1 MAITLD
7 DLQGYSEV
15 HDKDFCRA
23 CLGEKLFSALDLGE
37 VTTFE
42 LSSKNAMWV
51 YVPKGVAHGFQTLVP
66 NTIVHYF
73 ITAQYS
79 SESSYSTDPVGE
91 ICMDWS
97 LTDYLVSEF
106 DAQRITLAQAVQSYP
121 ASING

>member
-7 DLQGYSEV
+7 DLQGYFEGLG
-15 HDKDFCRA
+15 KDFCRA
-23 CLGEKLFSALDLGE
+23 YLGEKLFSALDLGE
-37 VTTFE
+37 VTTFV
-42 LSSKNAMWV
+42 LSSKNAMRV

-66 NTIVHYF
+66 NTIMHYF

-79 SESSYSTDPVGE
+79 SESSYSIDPVGE

-106 DAQRITLAQAVQSYP
+106 DAQGITLAQAVQSYP

>member
-7 DLQGYSEV
+7 DLQGYSEG
-15 HDKDFCRA
+15 HGKDFCCA

-42 LSSKNAMWV
+42 LSSKNAMQV

-66 NTIVHYF
+66 DTILHYF

-79 SESSYSTDPVGE
+79 PESSYSINPVGE

-97 LTDYLVSEF
+97 LTDYLVSKR
-106 DAQRITLAQAVQSYP
+106 DAQGITLAQAVQSYP